1 MQVSYAHSFDCDA
14 ERYWRT
20 FFSDEYNRALD
31 EKMRMQRTVV
41 ERSEDESGIKR
52 LLRFDLQVR
61 ELPALV
67 KKITGDHIGYE
78 ERSVWRRAQSAM
90 DLEIHPS
97 IPALRGKF
105 DMTGT
110 FRIVPDGP
118 GTVRREIRAN
128 VTVRV
133 PLLGGQLERLV
144 AEELRK
150 SYEASAAFTRSW
162 LAEHPE

>member
-1 MQVSYAHSFDCDA
+1 MQVQYDHPFHCDA
-14 ERYWRT
+14 ARYWST

-31 EKMRMQRTVV
+31 EKLRMKRTVV
-41 ERSEDESGIKR
+41 ERSEDAAWIKR
-52 LLRFDLQVR
+52 LIRFELQAR

-67 KKITGDHIGYE
+67 KRIAGDRIGYE
-78 ERSVWRRAQSAM
+78 ERTVYRRAQSVM
-90 DLEIHPS
+90 DLMIVPS

-105 DMTGT
+105 EMSGT
-110 FRIVPDGP
+110 FRVLPDRA

-150 SYEASAAFTRSW
+150 SYEAGAAFTRTW
-162 LAEHPE
+162 LAEHST